1 LADIF
6 SGKEIKLSEN
16 QLKKLKNPDAAF
28 RQGMSID
35 NIVRT
40 GRANGFSDAS
50 IRVVLKDR
58 GFKAADIK
66 EAMTVQIDLVTEMPS
81 EFGNVEGGAIVGQ
94 KLFNEVR
101 DAVNAFAIEGPRGG
115 VGTAGVRTKTFAEV
129 RQKAI
134 EIMKAN
140 AIFEVQDEQIQM
152 ELLNAFD
159 RALGIRSNPRVRQQI
174 ADIRAKLK
182 QRKKGAKNLKDAQRA
197 MRMRIRQ
204 LLPSSKNYS
213 NTTINKL
220 IKVINETTD
229 KNFNGQMT
237 KVLNEVEKQR
247 TVLRNKVILK
257 IQDLVAKK
265 AKTARTQSGKKRS
278 AGLDAIGQ
286 SYFAEVK
293 KVLRAA
299 TKQDADAMLE
309 LQNSVDENLYNEGMQ
324 AIDEGKKPTRKQQQM
339 VDRQLALDTFSDV
352 LTMNLEDVNAL
363 FEEVK
368 KTRSESIARLN
379 NNREARK
386 IMTQEI
392 KDALNNQMKED
403 FKELYNED
411 GVALEQPQLDER
423 RSSIRSA
430 FKNNGVWTGL
440 SKWGKQFMSEGRKYK
455 TNMLLSFFNNNLAH
469 LGTITNILDRGKKGM
484 FTKVFY
490 DNLNNMDENNLKGVR
505 RVTNKMDAITQSVV
519 GKSWIKWKQSLG
531 TDTEKIK
538 GLKTTLTDTKVKRS
552 EFNKD
557 QAMRVIA
564 LSLNDDQKKKLYA
577 QGFTDAKI
585 KQLKTFVGKDQVKI
599 IEQVVDFLSTTYFEE
614 TNAVYSQVNDVNLGF
629 VENYF
634 PTQTLS
640 QAEVTDDIVRGSE
653 IQKIFNAEFSPA
665 LKERTDQ
672 TSDVVLGLSFTD
684 VMEEHTKQMERYKAY
699 AVGVKQINSVLKDR
713 GIRNL
718 LNETGVKQIFNTA
731 LNYAINPDAGPSLS
745 KKRDAVNWIQRKFAG
760 FALAFKP
767 IQILKQAT
775 SFIQAYDSY
784 GDGKT
789 KVPGYNLLSFVAD
802 YAYVLMMIRSEIKEA
817 REVSATFD
825 NRIKMGLE
833 GDIYG
838 LESGTRTFKKGTAQ
852 QGKRGKL
859 KRGFRKVAGLPTVA
873 GDILGVLGYKA
884 VYNKAIR
891 DGKSKAEALRMFND
905 YNATQQSRRATE
917 KNQLQ
922 QDNNWYTK
930 FFTMFGSTIFLQQ
943 NKVYQSM
950 NSMVNDISKGK
961 VPSSKDIKTFAL
973 NYAVANV
980 MFTMAAYSASL
991 ISGNSDDRD
1000 RAYKAMLDA
1009 LMGKNLIFMIPLVGS
1024 GLEVMNNTITGDR
1037 KPTSEGVNP
1046 FNSVLYK
1053 INKAYDGLSSGSI
1066 IKASQ
1071 PIVEIAIGAQLDTPV
1086 ALAKLMG
1093 GDTSEE
1099 NVLTTLGISK
1109 SYRPGYGQKE
1119 SKTTKKKEQTE
1130 AQKKKTLKLYNEE
1143 EYNKRYGPGTQSY
1156 KREQEMKERKKEMR
1170 ERTRARRR

>member
-1 LADIF
+1 MLH
-6 SGKEIKLSEN
+6 SE
-16 QLKKLKNPDAAF
+16 
-28 RQGMSID
+28 
-35 NIVRT
+35 
-40 GRANGFSDAS
+40 
-50 IRVVLKDR
+50 VVLKDR

-101 DAVNAFAIEGPRGG
+101 DSVNAFAIEGPRGG
-115 VGTAGVRTKTFAEV
+115 VGVAGTMTKTFAEV
-129 RQKAI
+129 RGKAI

-140 AIFEVQDEQIQM
+140 PIFEVQNDETQK

-159 RALGIRSNPRVRQQI
+159 RALGIRSNPMVRQQI
-174 ADIRAKLK
+174 ADIRAKLRAGK
-182 QRKKGAKNLKDAQRA
+182 VVKKNLTDAQRA

-204 LLPSSKNYS
+204 LLPNSEYTS
-213 NTTINKL
+213 TQLNKL
-220 IKVINETTD
+220 LRVVNETTA
-229 KNFNGQMT
+229 KNFDGQMT
-237 KVLNEVEKQR
+237 RVLDEVEKQR
-247 TVLRNKVILK
+247 TKIRNEVILK
-257 IQDLVAKK
+257 IQKLVTKK
-265 AKTARTQSGKKRS
+265 AKTKKTPSGKKRS

-299 TKQDADAMLE
+299 IKQDTDAMIA
-309 LQNSVDENLYNEGMQ
+309 LQESVDEFVFSEGMEIKQ
-324 AIDEGKKPTRKQQQM
+324 EDGKPTTKQQQM
-339 VDRQLALDTFSDV
+339 IDRQIALDTFSNV
-352 LTMNLEDVNAL
+352 LTMSLEDVVTL
-363 FEEVK
+363 FNEVK
-368 KTRSESIARLN
+368 ETRGESIARLKS
-379 NNREARK
+379 NREVRRM
-386 IMTQEI
+386 MTERI
-392 KDALNNQMKED
+392 KDDFNNQLKKD
-403 FKELYNED
+403 FKELYNDD

-423 RSSIRSA
+423 ISSIRSA

-455 TNMLLSFFNNNLAH
+455 TNMLISFFNNNLAH

-490 DNLNNMDENNLKGVR
+490 DNLNDMDENNLKGVR
-505 RVTNKMDAITQSVV
+505 RVTNKMDAIAQSVV

-531 TDTEKIK
+531 TDTIIIK

-564 LSLNDDQKKKLYA
+564 LAMNDTQREKMEK
-577 QGFTDAKI
+577 QGLTDAKI
-585 KQLKTFVGKDQVKI
+585 EELKAFVGEDQVKI
-599 IEQVVDFLSTTYFEE
+599 IEQVVDFLSTTYFEETNAVYTYFEE

-634 PTQTLS
+634 PTRTLS

-665 LKERTDQ
+665 LKERTDR

-859 KRGFRKVAGLPTVA
+859 KRGFRKAGGLPTVA

-1024 GLEVMNNTITGDR
+1024 GLEIMNNKITGDR

-1046 FNSVLYK
+1046 FNSVLHK

-1119 SKTTKKKEQTE
+1119 SKTTKKKKTE
-1130 AQKKKTLKLYNEE
+1130 AQQMKELKIIDEDLYNEM
-1143 EYNKRYGPGTQSY
+1143 YGPGTEYYEDKQEL
-1156 KREQEMKERKKEMR
+1156 KRIKKEQD
-1170 ERTRARRR
+1170 EELKNLEDLF

>member
-1 LADIF
+1 
-6 SGKEIKLSEN
+6 
-16 QLKKLKNPDAAF
+16 
-28 RQGMSID
+28 
-35 NIVRT
+35 
-40 GRANGFSDAS
+40 
-50 IRVVLKDR
+50 
-58 GFKAADIK
+58 
-66 EAMTVQIDLVTEMPS
+66 
-81 EFGNVEGGAIVGQ
+81 
-94 KLFNEVR
+94 
-101 DAVNAFAIEGPRGG
+101 
-115 VGTAGVRTKTFAEV
+115 
-129 RQKAI
+129 
-134 EIMKAN
+134 
-140 AIFEVQDEQIQM
+140 
-152 ELLNAFD
+152 
-159 RALGIRSNPRVRQQI
+159 
-174 ADIRAKLK
+174 
-182 QRKKGAKNLKDAQRA
+182 
-197 MRMRIRQ
+197 
-204 LLPSSKNYS
+204 
-213 NTTINKL
+213 
-220 IKVINETTD
+220 
-229 KNFNGQMT
+229 
-237 KVLNEVEKQR
+237 
-247 TVLRNKVILK
+247 
-257 IQDLVAKK
+257 
-265 AKTARTQSGKKRS
+265 
-278 AGLDAIGQ
+278 
-286 SYFAEVK
+286 
-293 KVLRAA
+293 
-299 TKQDADAMLE
+299 
-309 LQNSVDENLYNEGMQ
+309 
-324 AIDEGKKPTRKQQQM
+324 
-339 VDRQLALDTFSDV
+339 
-352 LTMNLEDVNAL
+352 
-363 FEEVK
+363 
-368 KTRSESIARLN
+368 
-379 NNREARK
+379 
-386 IMTQEI
+386 
-392 KDALNNQMKED
+392 
-403 FKELYNED
+403 
-411 GVALEQPQLDER
+411 
-423 RSSIRSA
+423 
-430 FKNNGVWTGL
+430 
-440 SKWGKQFMSEGRKYK
+440 
-455 TNMLLSFFNNNLAH
+455 
-469 LGTITNILDRGKKGM
+469 M

-490 DNLNNMDENNLKGVR
+490 ENLNDMDENNLKGVR

-538 GLKTTLTDTKVKRS
+538 GLKTTLTDTKVERS

-577 QGFTDAKI
+577 QGFTDAKL

-599 IEQVVDFLSTTYFEE
+599 IEQVVDFLSTTYFEQ

-634 PTQTLS
+634 PTRTLS

-665 LKERTDQ
+665 LKERTDR
-672 TSDVVLGLSFTD
+672 TSDVELGLSFTD

-775 SFIQAYDSY
+775 SFIQAYESY
-784 GDGKT
+784 ADGKT

-802 YAYVLMMIRSEIKEA
+802 YAYVLIMIRSEIKEA

-859 KRGFRKVAGLPTVA
+859 KRGFRKAGGLPTVA

-930 FFTMFGSTIFLQQ
+930 FFTMFGSTVFLQQ

-1009 LMGKNLIFMIPLVGS
+1009 LMGKNIIFQIPLVGS
-1024 GLEVMNNTITGDR
+1024 GLEVMNNKITGDR

-1046 FNSVLYK
+1046 FNSLIYK
-1053 INKAYDGLSSGSI
+1053 INKAYDGLSSESI

-1071 PIVEIAIGAQLDTPV
+1071 PIVEIAIGAQVDAPV
-1086 ALAKLMG
+1086 ALVKLLG
-1093 GDTSEE
+1093 GDASEE
-1099 NVLTTLGISK
+1099 NVLTTLGVSK

-1119 SKTTKKKEQTE
+1119 SKTTKKKETE
-1130 AQKKKTLKLYNEE
+1130 AQMKKTLKLNDEE
-1143 EYNKRYGPGTQSY
+1143 EYNKRYGPGTKPY
-1156 KREQEMKERKKEMR
+1156 EREQKMKERKKEMQ